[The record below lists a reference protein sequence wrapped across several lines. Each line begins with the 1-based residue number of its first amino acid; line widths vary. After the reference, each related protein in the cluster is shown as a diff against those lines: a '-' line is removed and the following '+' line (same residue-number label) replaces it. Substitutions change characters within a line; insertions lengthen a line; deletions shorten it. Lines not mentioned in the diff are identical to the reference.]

1 MAVAYVGRHL
11 NVPVTIIV
19 PETTSKE
26 AIQRIRDEGAT
37 VLIHGKVCSHQ
48 CFVAREVLTLSC

>member
-1 MAVAYVGRHL
+1 MAVAYAGRCL

-26 AIQRIRDEGAT
+26 AAQRIRDEGAT
-37 VLIHGKVCSHQ
+37 VLVHGKV
-48 CFVAREVLTLSC
+48 RD